1 MGANDDVFEL
11 SHAVKFHSA
20 LGATGSH
27 RQTMILFE
35 AGHAFDIFEDIG
47 GEVHQKVIAP
57 AVEWCASF
65 AGVAAPSPPM
75 TQWGGRTDIGKLGF
89 LLEK

>member
-20 LGATGSH
+20 LGTAGSH

-35 AGHAFDIFEDIG
+35 AGHAFDIWEDIG
-47 GEVHQKVIAP
+47 GEVHEKVIGP
-57 AVEWCASF
+57 AVEWVARF
-65 AGVAAPSPPM
+65 AGVEVKK
-75 TQWGGRTDIGKLGF
+75 QLVGRWGGKWDIGKLGF